1 MESMKFDYNKHQI
14 TITVITLS
22 GFYCFKT
29 NFIDFLSK
37 TFSYRRT
44 TLQVS
49 RHRLRTRFHPGKV
62 GLLENLCNRFLLNQ
76 FI

>member
-1 MESMKFDYNKHQI
+1 MEALKFDNNKHQI

-22 GFYCFKT
+22 GFYCYKQILLIFY
-29 NFIDFLSK
+29 FLSK

-62 GLLENLCNRFLLNQ
+62 GLLENVCNRF
-76 FI
+76 F